1 MRETRSSPVRPGLL
15 AAGLSLVSCAGPL
28 DFPPAPTCLNPDVL
42 AFVGNQYGAIGRRA
56 EIVRDSARQYPAAS
70 ADTVRCTVYVRR
82 VVYDNALYGGLP
94 TIMFEPR
101 FFRVRTLSQ
110 GFEVALDW

>member
-1 MRETRSSPVRPGLL
+1 MRGARSLAGQPALL
-15 AAGLSLVSCAGPL
+15 ATAVSLVSCAGPL
-28 DFPPAPTCLNPDVL
+28 DFPSPPTCMNPDVL
-42 AFVGNQYGAIGRRA
+42 AFVANRYGATDSRP
-56 EIVRDSARQYPAAS
+56 EIVPESARQYPAAS

-94 TIMFEPR
+94 AIMFEPR

-110 GFEVALDW
+110 GFEVTPGW